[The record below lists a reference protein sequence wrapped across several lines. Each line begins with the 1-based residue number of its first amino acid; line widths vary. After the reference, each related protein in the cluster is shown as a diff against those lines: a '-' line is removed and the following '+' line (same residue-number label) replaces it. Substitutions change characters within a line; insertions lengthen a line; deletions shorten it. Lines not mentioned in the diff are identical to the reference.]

1 MHNENIPSS
10 FFPPPLLFLRRNAS
24 LINYILGYYFQRL
37 AIYLLFAQQ
46 KICRKRWCTRSSLLL
61 DGYSRRI
68 YCSSR
73 MKKEK
78 TIEIFEK
85 LVRKINKSLLIIDWF
100 KIVAIVWNNFFSIGW
115 KFISF
120 IIITNLNASS
130 AKKYIYSFVSRD
142 IFYFENN
149 YNCNYDVLF
158 NITIINGKEKWQILN
173 VEIISI
179 HQFQNSILKRILDF
193 FSRCC
198 HSINII

>member
-1 MHNENIPSS
+1 MQAQLKNI
-10 FFPPPLLFLRRNAS
+10 
-24 LINYILGYYFQRL
+24 Y
-37 AIYLLFAQQ
+37 
-46 KICRKRWCTRSSLLL
+46 
-61 DGYSRRI
+61 
-68 YCSSR
+68 
-73 MKKEK
+73 
-78 TIEIFEK
+78 
-85 LVRKINKSLLIIDWF
+85 V
-100 KIVAIVWNNFFSIGW
+100 
-115 KFISF
+115 
-120 IIITNLNASS
+120 
-130 AKKYIYSFVSRD
+130 YSFVSRD